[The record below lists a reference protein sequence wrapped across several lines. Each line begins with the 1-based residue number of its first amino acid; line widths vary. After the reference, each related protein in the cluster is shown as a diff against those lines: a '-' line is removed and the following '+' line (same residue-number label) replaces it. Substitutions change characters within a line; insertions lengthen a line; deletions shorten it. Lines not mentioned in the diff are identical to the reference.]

1 MFPEKKDTREG
12 LSGECLTK
20 SALSFDDSTKR
31 KSLPFDVN
39 LSPFSE
45 HASQNFDDFD
55 FVGFDYGTGML
66 PNLKDEF
73 NDGLL
78 SSCGD
83 EPITLST
90 TNCRDQHDAALLPF
104 VNMDTYIHM
113 SSPQPIGKI
122 VQLESSEQKPLE
134 PLGRGCWDSMELEQP
149 GTLEEL
155 GMDPENEGIISD
167 FLGFVRKKE
176 SCKKVGKA
184 WTRFYMLYEPPGTH
198 RSSLI
203 AAMANYLKF
212 DVYDLDL
219 TSLSSIREL
228 QDMLFST
235 TNRSLIAIRD
245 FDHCA
250 TKLPIL
256 ENELTVSL
264 LSVYVDDLLSTC
276 GDERI
281 IPENEGIISDLL
293 GFLRDKEFYKR
304 IGKAWKK
311 GYLLD
316 DSPCTDRSSLI
327 AAMANCLEFDIY
339 DLDLTGVSSISE
351 LTNVLVSVRNRSVI
365 AIKDFDHWFAMLPNL
380 KNECLN
386 SGLSVA
392 REGPLQ

>member
-1 MFPEKKDTREG
+1 MK
-12 LSGECLTK
+12 
-20 SALSFDDSTKR
+20 
-31 KSLPFDVN
+31 
-39 LSPFSE
+39 
-45 HASQNFDDFD
+45 
-55 FVGFDYGTGML
+55 
-66 PNLKDEF
+66 F

-83 EPITLST
+83 EPIILST

-122 VQLESSEQKPLE
+122 VQLESSEQKPL
-134 PLGRGCWDSMELEQP
+134 GRGCWDSMELEQL

-167 FLGFVRKKE
+167 FLGFLRKKE

-184 WTRFYMLYEPPGTH
+184 WTRFYMLYEPLGTH

-203 AAMANYLKF
+203 TAMANSLKF
-212 DVYDLDL
+212 DIYDLDL

-256 ENELTVSL
+256 ENEVSYLFLSTTFLFPFFFEVQIVQWL
-264 LSVYVDDLLSTC
+264 LSQCSKT
-276 GDERI
+276 
-281 IPENEGIISDLL
+281 
-293 GFLRDKEFYKR
+293 
-304 IGKAWKK
+304 
-311 GYLLD
+311 
-316 DSPCTDRSSLI
+316 
-327 AAMANCLEFDIY
+327 
-339 DLDLTGVSSISE
+339 
-351 LTNVLVSVRNRSVI
+351 RN
-365 AIKDFDHWFAMLPNL
+365 
-380 KNECLN
+380 
-386 SGLSVA
+386 
-392 REGPLQ
+392 

>member
-1 MFPEKKDTREG
+1 MFLFYSYPI
-12 LSGECLTK
+12 
-20 SALSFDDSTKR
+20 ALVLFLLQLMVSCF
-31 KSLPFDVN
+31 
-39 LSPFSE
+39 
-45 HASQNFDDFD
+45 
-55 FVGFDYGTGML
+55 
-66 PNLKDEF
+66 LKF

-83 EPITLST
+83 EPIILST
-90 TNCRDQHDAALLPF
+90 TNCRDQHDAALLTF

-155 GMDPENEGIISD
+155 GMDPENKGIISD

-212 DVYDLDL
+212 DIYDWDL

-245 FDHCA
+245 FDYCA

-256 ENELTVSL
+256 ENEVS
-264 LSVYVDDLLSTC
+264 
-276 GDERI
+276 
-281 IPENEGIISDLL
+281 
-293 GFLRDKEFYKR
+293 
-304 IGKAWKK
+304 
-311 GYLLD
+311 YLICRPLFF
-316 DSPCTDRSSLI
+316 SL
-327 AAMANCLEFDIY
+327 F
-339 DLDLTGVSSISE
+339 
-351 LTNVLVSVRNRSVI
+351 
-365 AIKDFDHWFAMLPNL
+365 F
-380 KNECLN
+380 
-386 SGLSVA
+386 
-392 REGPLQ
+392 